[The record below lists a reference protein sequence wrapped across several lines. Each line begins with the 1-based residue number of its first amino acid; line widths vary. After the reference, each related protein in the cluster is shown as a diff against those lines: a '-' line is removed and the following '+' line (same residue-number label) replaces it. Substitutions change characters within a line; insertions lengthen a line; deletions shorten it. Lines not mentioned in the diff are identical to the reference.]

1 MHADEERQLAAGLF
15 NHLCMLLDPRVYAV
29 LGRCG
34 PALHHARRC
43 LDLAI
48 EHDLGAFDVGAAHE
62 ARARAESAVIIDAD
76 DRTILEGDLAD
87 WPK

>member
-15 NHLCMLLDPRVYAV
+15 NHLCMLLDP
-29 LGRCG
+29 
-34 PALHHARRC
+34 
-43 LDLAI
+43 
-48 EHDLGAFDVGAAHE
+48 
-62 ARARAESAVIIDAD
+62 RARAESAVIIDAD